1 MLPFEANDW
10 PRRLLTLGLDV
21 QTQIARMVRTEFRNA
36 TSLLTEALVEESG
49 DRIYAIDREV
59 ETTIRSTVESWVD
72 ECGEILLIAEGMGT
86 NGRTFCG
93 DHGKEPVWDVIID
106 PIDGTRMLMYDKRS
120 AWFLAAVCPH
130 LNDGTFLHQ
139 SVASVMVELP
149 ISKQG
154 FADSFVAT
162 CSDSTVGLR
171 HAVHED
177 SAPSIESGVPFPVK
191 PAQTGNLADGFVTV
205 LSFFPGTRKYAADL
219 AERIADRC
227 GVMTSLPT
235 VFDDQYISTGGLM
248 TQLMTGRDRCCL
260 DLRPQF
266 NRMAGRSDD
275 QRFIESHPYDLA
287 GFRAALS
294 AGVVLTDG
302 YGRPLHVPLDV
313 TTGVDWCGY
322 ANIDIQSMVEPIVQE
337 WLAEHG
343 VFDGWNRPGQEP
355 L

>member
-1 MLPFEANDW
+1 MLPFEGNDW
-10 PRRLLTLGLDV
+10 PERLLTLGLTV
-21 QTQIARMVRTEFRNA
+21 QTQIARMVRAEFRNA
-36 TSLLTEALVEESG
+36 TGQLTVAQAEESG

-59 ETTIRSTVESWVD
+59 ESTVHTAVQSWAD

-86 NGRTFCG
+86 DGRTLFG
-93 DHGKEPVWDVIID
+93 DPDREPLWQVIID

-130 LNDGTFLHQ
+130 HSEGTFLHH

-149 ISKQG
+149 VSRQG
-154 FADSFVAT
+154 FADSFVGAT
-162 CSDSTVGLR
+162 GSSTIGMR
-171 HAVHED
+171 HAVSE
-177 SAPSIESGVPFPVK
+177 SEPPSIESGVQFPVK
-191 PAQTGNLADGFVTV
+191 PAKADHLEDGFATV
-205 LSFFPGTRKYAADL
+205 LSFFPGTRRQAADL
-219 AERIADRC
+219 AERIAERC
-227 GVMTSLPT
+227 GVMSEIPSI
-235 VFDDQYISTGGLM
+235 FDDQYISTGGLM

-266 NRMAGRSDD
+266 NRIAGRIHN

-287 GFRAALS
+287 GLQAALS

-302 YGRPLHVPLDV
+302 FGKPLQVPLDV
-313 TTGVDWCGY
+313 TSGIDWCGY
-322 ANIDIQSMVEPIVQE
+322 ANAEIQQLVEPIVQE

-343 VFDGWNRPGQEP
+343 VTDGDV

>member
-1 MLPFEANDW
+1 MLPFEANNW
-10 PRRLLTLGLDV
+10 PRRLLKLGLDV
-21 QTQIARMVRTEFRNA
+21 QTQIAHMVRTEFRHA
-36 TSLLTEALVEESG
+36 TNRLTKALAEESG
-49 DRIYAIDREV
+49 DRIYTIDREV
-59 ETTIRSTVESWVD
+59 ETTIRLTVESWVD

-93 DHGKEPVWDVIID
+93 DPGREPVWQVIID

-130 LNDGTFLHQ
+130 RIDGTFLHQ

-162 CSDSTVGLR
+162 GSDRTVGMR
-171 HAVHED
+171 HAVSED
-177 SAPSIESGVPFPVK
+177 SPPSIESGVPFPVQ
-191 PAQTGNLADGFVTV
+191 PAQAHNLVDGFATV
-205 LSFFPGTRKYAADL
+205 LSFFPGTRTYAAEL

-248 TQLMTGRDRCCL
+248 TQLMTGRDRFCL

-266 NRMAGRSDD
+266 NRIAGRPNDH
-275 QRFIESHPYDLA
+275 RFIESHPYDLA
-287 GFRAALS
+287 GFCAALS
-294 AGVVLTDG
+294 SGVVLTDG
-302 YGRPLHVPLDV
+302 FGKPLQVPLDV

-322 ANIDIQSMVEPIVQE
+322 ANINIQSMVEPIVQE
-337 WLAEHG
+337 WLTEHG
-343 VFDGWNRPGQEP
+343 IADG
-355 L
+355 